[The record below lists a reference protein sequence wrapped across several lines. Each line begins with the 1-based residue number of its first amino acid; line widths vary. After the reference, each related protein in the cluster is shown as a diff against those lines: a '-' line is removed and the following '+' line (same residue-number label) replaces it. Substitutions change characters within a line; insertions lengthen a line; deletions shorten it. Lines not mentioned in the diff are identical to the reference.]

1 MSDKTTIAI
10 AVGDPAGIGP
20 EISLKAALDREVRDA
35 CNPIIVSD
43 PRVIERHARA
53 CGIALD
59 LHVIAK
65 VADADWSG
73 HRLNV
78 LDCPQPGAAS
88 LDFGKSS
95 DGMTVLRVESE
106 EEARTIASRDPFVL
120 NGIRTFD
127 IREWLVMEGSFAV
140 KVNYSDRSIEMT

>member
-1 MSDKTTIAI
+1 VAVAVIAI
-10 AVGDPAGIGP
+10 ATGDPAGIGP

-65 VADADWSG
+65 VADAPS
-73 HRLNV
+73 
-78 LDCPQPGAAS
+78 
-88 LDFGKSS
+88 
-95 DGMTVLRVESE
+95 TVLIQGESGTGKE
-106 EEARTIASRDPFVL
+106 LVATALHDGRIGREDIAAVRADHPSDSR
-120 NGIRTFD
+120 
-127 IREWLVMEGSFAV
+127 
-140 KVNYSDRSIEMT
+140 